1 MSAHAYHPVRE
12 QDVYDVREAHRKTR
26 VKFIPRRRAAKIVW
40 PLPAKK
46 ALILLTDRG
55 TLAKS
60 LVAYV
65 SFVRTYRACMG
76 LRAKTPK
83 LIREEALE
91 GDWTKEAFKKN
102 AEGYSRY
109 GRKGFQ
115 AKKQKERISKLLRD
129 LGLK

>member
-12 QDVYDVREAHRKTR
+12 QDVYDVREARRKTR
-26 VKFIPRRRAAKIVW
+26 VKFIPRRGAAKIVW
-40 PLPAKK
+40 PLSPKK

-65 SFVRTYRACMG
+65 SFVRAYRVCMR
-76 LRAKTPK
+76 LRPKTVK
-83 LIREEALE
+83 SIREEALE
-91 GDWTKEAFKKN
+91 GDWTKENFHKV

-109 GRKGFQ
+109 PRKGFQ
-115 AKKQKERISKLLRD
+115 QAKQKKRISKLLRD
-129 LGLK
+129 LGLN